1 MRLLTFW
8 NEILWQW
15 LLPVL
20 LTLTA
25 LVCCIRQRGYP
36 VRGIGGVLK
45 RTYGSLLRRGC
56 GREQHRIFASALAAT
71 MGTGNLVGT
80 ALAIITGGAGAL
92 FWMWI
97 SALLGMILVYAENM
111 LCSRFRQTHPDGTVT
126 GGPAAVLRRGLHSRF
141 AAGCFSA
148 CCIAA
153 ALGMGNLAQSSTIA
167 QTAQEFGIP
176 LPCTALLTA
185 LLLAVIL
192 HGGQNRIGTVAAY
205 LMPLL
210 CGGYLLGCTVIIV
223 RQIHAVPDVLRQI
236 LREAFGFRA
245 AGAGFC
251 ACMLLRTVRTG
262 FCRGIFSNEAG
273 LGSSPL
279 LHLNASADDA
289 PHQGEWA
296 AAEVFADTLV
306 SCTATALVI
315 LTAPA
320 DAHSCKD
327 AAALLLQAFASGLGG
342 TARGFLAAC
351 MILLAFATMI
361 GWFSCGAA
369 ACRDLLGKRAAA
381 CFPFAYLLAAF
392 AGALWNPAWIWTLC
406 DCANGMMA
414 LPNLYALLRLS
425 GSADTAQKKLSRGRQ
440 FDKF

>member
-1 MRLLTFW
+1 MQLLTYW
-8 NEILWQW
+8 NQILWQW

-25 LVCCIRQRGYP
+25 LVCGIRQRGYP
-36 VRGIGGVLK
+36 VRGFGGVLK

-56 GREQHRIFASALAAT
+56 GREQHKIFASALAAT

-80 ALAIITGGAGAL
+80 ALAIMTGGAGAL
-92 FWMWI
+92 FWMWV
-97 SALLGMILVYAENM
+97 SALLGMILVYAENK
-111 LCSRFRQTHPDGTVT
+111 LCSRFRHIHADGTVS
-126 GGPAAVLRRGLHSRF
+126 GGPAAALLYGLGSRF
-141 AAGCFSA
+141 SAGCFSF
-148 CCIAA
+148 CCVAA

-176 LPCTALLTA
+176 LPCAALVTV
-185 LLLAVIL
+185 LLLAIIL
-192 HGGQNRIGTVAAY
+192 QGGRSRIGTVTAY

-210 CGGYLLGCTVIIV
+210 CTGYLIGCAVIIV
-223 RQIHAVPDVLRQI
+223 RQIHAVPDVLLQI

-245 AGAGFC
+245 AGSGFC
-251 ACMLLRTVRTG
+251 AYLLLRTIRTG

-279 LHLNASADDA
+279 LHLNASAADN
-289 PHQGEWA
+289 QGDWA

-315 LTAPA
+315 LTAPV
-320 DAHSCKD
+320 DTQCSRD

-342 TARGFLAAC
+342 AARGFLAIC
-351 MILLAFATMI
+351 MVLLAFATML
-361 GWFSCGAA
+361 GWFPCGAA
-369 ACRDLLGKRAAA
+369 ACRDLLGTRAASF
-381 CFPFAYLLAAF
+381 FPLAYLLAAF

-425 GSADTAQKKLSRGRQ
+425 GKEDTAQKKILRFRQ